1 MGMKLALALLIV
13 IAVMTGGFYLYYK
26 DSQKKIAILTEN
38 AAKAELAVETQKET
52 IMAMN
57 DSMNKQAALVGNLT
71 SKLSEAEDGYK
82 KLSSKLRRHDL
93 EELSRAKP
101 VAMEKRINRGT
112 KRLLNELEE
121 ISGVKKPKQ
130 PNSSK

>member
-1 MGMKLALALLIV
+1 MN
-13 IAVMTGGFYLYYK
+13 
-26 DSQKKIAILTEN
+26 EN
-38 AAKAELAVETQKET
+38 Y
-52 IMAMN
+52 
-57 DSMNKQAALVGNLT
+57 NKQARLVGDLT

-101 VAMEKRINRGT
+101 KSMEIRINKGT

-121 ISGVKKPKQ
+121 ISGAEKPKKL
-130 PNSSK
+130 NSSK